1 MDASKDNHLIKY
13 FIRNIKQINKNYTV
27 IHSEADWCDDFGLKY
42 WVECNNGW
50 SGRSWN
56 LRAVINK
63 SVDSLYKDIEN
74 NGFQYKGT
82 TYYYT
87 KTSINSV
94 GTNLITLINY

>member
-27 IHSEADWCDDFGLKY
+27 IHSEVDGCDHYGLKY

-50 SGRSWN
+50 YDRSWN
-56 LRAVINK
+56 LRPVINK
-63 SVDSLYKDIEN
+63 SVNSLFKNIED

-87 KTSINSV
+87 NTSINNV
-94 GTNLITLINY
+94 RTNLITLINY

>member
-27 IHSEADWCDDFGLKY
+27 IHSEVDGCDHNGLKY

-50 SGRSWN
+50 YDRSWN
-56 LRAVINK
+56 LSPAINK
-63 SVDSLYKDIEN
+63 SVNSLFKNIED
-74 NGFQYKGT
+74 NGFQYRGT

-87 KTSINSV
+87 NTSINNV
-94 GTNLITLINY
+94 RTNLITLIK